1 MVTICKA
8 HTAALKRS
16 NNDCGCEL
24 SQFAR
29 CIQQRRLIAVAAVG
43 VNGHNL
49 QGAYSKDFFPDTELN
64 GVNGHNL
71 QGAYSTLTSL
81 KGH

>member
-8 HTAALKRS
+8 HTAALMRS

-49 QGAYSKDFFPDTELN
+49 QGAYSINVPRYTIGL

-71 QGAYSTLTSL
+71 QGAYS
-81 KGH
+81 